1 MTGKRILYVCFDPA
15 LVLSRE
21 RALLSKGYHVSTVLG
36 HDGLMAARELGDFD
50 LILIGDEGS
59 LPERSDSIRQL
70 KEQFFPHPIIALC
83 HGVEHIPDAD
93 YQISTGDP
101 KPWSDAVEDCL
112 RECQDLV

>member
-21 RALLSKGYHVSTVLG
+21 RALLSKGYDVSTVLG

>member
-15 LVLSRE
+15 LVLPRE
-21 RALLSKGYHVSTVLG
+21 RALLSKGYDVATVLG
-36 HDGLMAARELGDFD
+36 QDGLMAAQDVGDYD

-59 LPERSDSIRQL
+59 LRERCNSIRLL

-83 HGVEHIPDAD
+83 HGVEHLPDAD

-101 KPWSDAVEDCL
+101 KPWFDAVGECL
-112 RECQDLV
+112 RQYQNPV